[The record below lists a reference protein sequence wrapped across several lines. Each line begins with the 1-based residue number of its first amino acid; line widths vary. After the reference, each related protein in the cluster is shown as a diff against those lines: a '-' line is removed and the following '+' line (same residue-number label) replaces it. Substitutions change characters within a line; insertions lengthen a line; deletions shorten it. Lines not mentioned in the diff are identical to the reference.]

1 MRPLPEPN
9 GTGTMSVPT
18 RTLREIVRGLPDE
31 VPVVVRDHHQN
42 MITLGQFR
50 KVING
55 LPDEVPVEVAIRD
68 HWHFNQL
75 LGDLPV
81 TGVAVT
87 QGPTSPVVVLNVP
100 GVS

>member
-1 MRPLPEPN
+1 
-9 GTGTMSVPT
+9 MSVSVKA
-18 RTLREIVRGLPDE
+18 LCELVGGLLDE
-31 VPVVVRDHHQN
+31 APVVVRDHHQD

-50 KVING
+50 KVIDE

-68 HWHFNQL
+68 HWHFNAL

-87 QGPTSPVVVLNVP
+87 QGPTSPVVVLDVP
-100 GVS
+100 GIS

>member
-1 MRPLPEPN
+1 
-9 GTGTMSVPT
+9 MSVPVGV
-18 RTLREIVRGLPDE
+18 LREIIGELPDN
-31 VPVVVRDHHQN
+31 VPVVVRDRHED

-50 KVING
+50 TVIDG

-81 TGVAVT
+81 TGVSVT
-87 QGPTSPVVVLNVP
+87 QGPTSPVVVLDVP
-100 GVS
+100 GIS

>member
-1 MRPLPEPN
+1 MPV
-9 GTGTMSVPT
+9 SIKA
-18 RTLREIVRGLPDE
+18 LREIVGDLPDE
-31 VPVVVRDHHQN
+31 VPVVVRDRHQD

-50 KVING
+50 TVIGG

-81 TGVAVT
+81 TGVVVT
-87 QGPTSPVVVLNVP
+87 QGPTSPVVVLDVP

>member
-1 MRPLPEPN
+1 MA
-9 GTGTMSVPT
+9 
-18 RTLREIVRGLPDE
+18 TLGRFRAVARDLPDQ
-31 VPVVVRDHHQN
+31 VPVVVRDHHQD

-50 KVING
+50 AVIDG
-55 LPDEVPVEVAIRD
+55 LPDEVPLEVVIRD
-68 HWHFNQL
+68 RWHFNQL

-87 QGPTSPVVVLNVP
+87 QGPDSPVIVLDVP